1 MGGGFGP
8 GTDSGRALGGPGRVR
23 GLGGDVV
30 VGGRTVGCGHSGC
43 DGGGLEAFD
52 DQPDAVAVFSAATR
66 YVQNNAGSLSRWSS
80 ESHATDRPSA
90 GAAASHSA
98 SSVVL
103 PNPAGADTSV
113 SADSAPRLRR
123 SLSLGRATRTASPPG
138 DVELGLEQ
146 GACHDHRPSGAS
158 LHVPSTKNSLPA
170 TQLPA
175 TQLPATQR
183 LAPAS
188 CQQADRD
195 HLVTW
200 FHRTRNFGR
209 PGWRFP
215 AASTYRSNCTS
226 TDRGEGTVPPRIA
239 PGTARSST
247 LGVDQPR

>member
-123 SLSLGRATRTASPPG
+123 SLSLGRATEPRRHLGTWSLVSSRGPAMTTAPQEP
-138 DVELGLEQ
+138 VFTCRQ
-146 GACHDHRPSGAS
+146 
-158 LHVPSTKNSLPA
+158 
-170 TQLPA
+170 
-175 TQLPATQR
+175 QR
-183 LAPAS
+183 IRCQPHS
-188 CQQADRD
+188 CQPHSCQPHNGWLPHRASRPTETIWSRGSTVRGISADPVGD
-195 HLVTW
+195 S
-200 FHRTRNFGR
+200 
-209 PGWRFP
+209 PQP
-215 AASTYRSNCTS
+215 AHI
-226 TDRGEGTVPPRIA
+226 DP
-239 PGTARSST
+239 TAR
-247 LGVDQPR
+247 QPIAVKVRCRRA